1 MEKTAVAVIGNG
13 YVGKSVVAFLKDHYD
28 VYVFDPAGSLVFLD
42 GKDETEGFGGFGMGK
57 IKEMINEK
65 CKYAIVC
72 VPTPM
77 GEDGVADLSL
87 VNETFAWLNVP
98 NVLTKST
105 VPPGTTNE
113 LIAKN
118 PSKTICFSPEYIGE
132 GKYYVP
138 EHKGYPHP
146 TDMKK
151 HQFVII
157 GGVRENTQKWIDLF
171 IKILGPD
178 CQYFQ
183 TDPTTAELVK
193 YMENS
198 WGATKVTFSNEFFE
212 IAKAFGS
219 DYREVR
225 ELFLLDKR
233 MERIH
238 TAVFP
243 DKRGF
248 GGKCYP
254 KDVNAIV
261 KASEKAGYTPKL
273 LKEVLSSNED
283 FKKLSQQL

>member
-1 MEKTAVAVIGNG
+1 MEDKAMVAVIGNG
-13 YVGKSVVAFLKDHYD
+13 YVGKSVVAFLKDHYN
-28 VYVFDPAGSLVFLD
+28 VAVFDPIQSFVLEAGGDPIGTPLA
-42 GKDETEGFGGFGMGK
+42 EGEAQK
-57 IKEMINEK
+57 LINEK
-65 CKYAIVC
+65 CKYAVVC

-77 GEDGVADLSL
+77 GDNGVCDLSF
-87 VNETFAWLNVP
+87 VDSTFEWLKVP
-98 NVLTKST
+98 NILIKST
-105 VPPGTTNE
+105 VPPSTTAG
-113 LIAKN
+113 LILRNLDK
-118 PSKTICFSPEYIGE
+118 SICFSPEYIGE
-132 GKYYVP
+132 GKYYMP
-138 EHKGYPHP
+138 EYKGYPHP

-151 HQFVII
+151 HQFVIL
-157 GGVRENTQKWIDLF
+157 GGARINTQNWVDLF
-171 IKILGPD
+171 LPILGPD

-243 DKRGF
+243 QKRGF

-261 KASEKAGYTPKL
+261 KAAEAIGYEPKL
-273 LKEVLSSNED
+273 LKEVLSSNEK
-283 FKKLSQQL
+283 FKGLNKTL